1 MFSNICNRLLLGD
14 AFTYRVQLSP
24 ILLCL
29 DRICLQISLGLV
41 SIPPSLQ
48 TIMMKEQIKP
58 SIMIKRQHFS
68 HLSSNFQGQ
77 AGTVSLESFIEGT
90 IADYCNTMA
99 RRGTWA
105 DNVVIINMAKMLE
118 HDTLIVTS
126 SPNTSENDCLLWVSG
141 DRTGKKA
148 PLLLGHLWENH
159 YQSLQ
164 PIEQTGASL
173 KRKQDDD
180 RRQLKRDG
188 MYLETSHLLYLQY
201 PFETAIIAFLHITL
215 F

>member
-1 MFSNICNRLLLGD
+1 MMPPLTGCKYLLFDAAKREYVCKFSSVVEHSTWLAGYYNEIPNK
-14 AFTYRVQLSP
+14 AFNYDQ
-24 ILLCL
+24 
-29 DRICLQISLGLV
+29 
-41 SIPPSLQ
+41 
-48 TIMMKEQIKP
+48 KAK
-58 SIMIKRQHFS
+58 FS
-68 HLSSNFQGQ
+68 HLSSNFQGK
-77 AGTVSLESFIEGT
+77 AGKVSLESFIEGT
-90 IADYCNTMA
+90 IVDYCNTMA

-118 HDTLIVTS
+118 HDILIVTS
-126 SPNTSENDCLLWVSG
+126 SPNTSGNDCLLWVSG

-180 RRQLKRDG
+180 RQLNRDG
-188 MYLETSHLLYLQY
+188 LYLEISHLLFLQY
-201 PFETAIIAFLHITL
+201 PL
-215 F
+215 

>member
-1 MFSNICNRLLLGD
+1 
-14 AFTYRVQLSP
+14 
-24 ILLCL
+24 
-29 DRICLQISLGLV
+29 
-41 SIPPSLQ
+41 
-48 TIMMKEQIKP
+48 
-58 SIMIKRQHFS
+58 MIKRQKFS
-68 HLSSNFQGQ
+68 SLSSNFQGQ

-90 IADYCNTMA
+90 IVDYCNTMA

-118 HDTLIVTS
+118 HDILIVTS
-126 SPNTSENDCLLWVSG
+126 SPNTSGNDCLLWVSG

-164 PIEQTGASL
+164 PILPTGAYL

-180 RRQLKRDG
+180 RQLNRDG
-188 MYLETSHLLYLQY
+188 LYLETSHLL
-201 PFETAIIAFLHITL
+201 FLHYPL
-215 F
+215 